1 MTQEEFMHLADNK
14 RELEQFLKRVTD
26 EDFDAIG
33 ARKCVMAYQNFSYN
47 TEKKLIKEIVEF
59 LQVKL
64 EEINKKIEEL

>member
-1 MTQEEFMHLADNK
+1 MTQEEFMHLADTK
-14 RELEQFLKRVTD
+14 REIEKFIEVTKD

-33 ARKCVMAYQNFSYN
+33 ARKCVMAYQNFSYI
-47 TEKKLIKEIVEF
+47 TDKKLVKEIVQF

>member
-1 MTQEEFMHLADNK
+1 MRLADNK
-14 RELEQFLKRVTD
+14 RELDQFLKTVVD

-33 ARKCVMAYQNFSYN
+33 ARKCVMAYQHFSYI
-47 TEKKLIKEIVEF
+47 TDKKLVKEIVEF

>member
-1 MTQEEFMHLADNK
+1 MTQEEFMRLADNK
-14 RELEQFLKRVTD
+14 RELDQFLKTVVD

-33 ARKCVMAYQNFSYN
+33 ARKCVMAYQNFSYI
-47 TEKKLIKEIVEF
+47 TDKKLVKEIVQF

>member
-1 MTQEEFMHLADNK
+1 MEQEEFMHLADNK
-14 RELEQFLKRVTD
+14 RELDQFLKTVVD

-33 ARKCVMAYQNFSYN
+33 ARKCVLAYQHFSYI
-47 TEKKLIKEIVEF
+47 TDQKLVKEIVEF

>member
-1 MTQEEFMHLADNK
+1 MTQEEFMRLADNK
-14 RELEQFLKRVTD
+14 RELEQFLKKIGD

-33 ARKCVMAYQNFSYN
+33 ARKCVMAYQHFSYI
-47 TEKKLIKEIVEF
+47 TDKELVKEIVQF